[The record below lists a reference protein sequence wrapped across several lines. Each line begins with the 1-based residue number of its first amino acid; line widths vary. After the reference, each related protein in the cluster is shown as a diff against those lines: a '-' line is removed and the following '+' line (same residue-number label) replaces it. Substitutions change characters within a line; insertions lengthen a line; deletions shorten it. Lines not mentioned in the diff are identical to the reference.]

1 MTIRDWTDPKLLI
14 WVVTMIGV
22 SAMAYQRLETL
33 GHSVADVQATI
44 DEQGAGLAAHA
55 ADGNAHAT
63 RGIKVAALES
73 DQAKIEGQ
81 IERIETRQQK
91 MDRNMVALCTTLG
104 AHCE

>member
-1 MTIRDWTDPKLLI
+1 MSVPRWVDTKLAI
-14 WVVTMIGV
+14 WLVTMIGAG
-22 SAMAYQRLETL
+22 AMAYQRLETL

-55 ADGNAHAT
+55 ADGDAHAT
-63 RGIKVAALES
+63 RGFKVAALES